1 MSQTKA
7 QLVGGVGIS
16 TVGDLSVY
24 GGVNATGIV
33 TATSFYGGSATIT
46 GNVSIA
52 GTLTYED
59 VTNVDSVGIVTARSG
74 LQVTGGSVVVGSA
87 VTLSSGGI
95 NVVGVIT
102 ATSSV
107 VGSAVTLSSGGINVV
122 GFVTASQVSSVLT
135 NYSDKIN
142 ALGNTG
148 ASATI
153 NLANGNFV
161 TATLTGN
168 CTFTFATGIGTG
180 SQAFTLFLT
189 NDATPSR
196 SITWPVTVKW
206 PGGSTPVRT
215 ETANRTD
222 VYSFFTFDNGSN
234 WYGTLSIYNYS

>member
-24 GGVNATGIV
+24 GGVNATGVV

-74 LQVTGGSVVVGSA
+74 IQVTGGSVVVGSA

-95 NVVGVIT
+95 NVVGFI
-102 ATSSV
+102 
-107 VGSAVTLSSGGINVV
+107 
-122 GFVTASQVSSVLT
+122 TASQVSSVLT

-148 ASATI
+148 ASATV

-161 TATLTGN
+161 TATLTNN
-168 CTFTFATGIGTG
+168 CTFTFTTGIGTG
-180 SQAFTLFLT
+180 AQGFTLFLT

-196 SITWPVTVKW
+196 TITWPVTVKW

-215 ETANRTD
+215 ETANKTD

>member
-24 GGVNATGIV
+24 GGINATGVV

-95 NVVGVIT
+95 NVVG
-102 ATSSV
+102 
-107 VGSAVTLSSGGINVV
+107 
-122 GFVTASQVSSVLT
+122 FVTASQVSSVLT

-142 ALGNTG
+142 SLGNTG
-148 ASATI
+148 TSATI

-161 TATLTGN
+161 TATLTDN
-168 CTFTFATGIGTG
+168 CTFTFTTGIGTG

-215 ETANRTD
+215 ETANKTD

>member
-1 MSQTKA
+1 MSVTKA

-59 VTNVDSVGIVTARSG
+59 VTNVDSVGIITARSG
-74 LQVTGGSVVVGSA
+74 VRVTGGTVVVGSG
-87 VTLSSGGI
+87 VTVSSEGI

-102 ATSSV
+102 ATNLSKT
-107 VGSAVTLSSGGINVV
+107 TLVDYAEKINVV
-122 GFVTASQVSSVLT
+122 G
-135 NYSDKIN
+135 
-142 ALGNTG
+142 NTG
-148 ASATI
+148 TAATV

-161 TATLTGN
+161 TATLTGD
-168 CTFTFATGIGTG
+168 CTFTFTTGIGTG
-180 SQAFTLFLT
+180 TQAFTLFLS
-189 NDATPSR
+189 NDATPNR
-196 SITWPVTVKW
+196 TITWPVTVKW
-206 PGGSTPVRT
+206 PGGSAPVRT
-215 ETANRTD
+215 TTASKTD
-222 VYSFFTFDNGSN
+222 VYSFFTYDNGSN